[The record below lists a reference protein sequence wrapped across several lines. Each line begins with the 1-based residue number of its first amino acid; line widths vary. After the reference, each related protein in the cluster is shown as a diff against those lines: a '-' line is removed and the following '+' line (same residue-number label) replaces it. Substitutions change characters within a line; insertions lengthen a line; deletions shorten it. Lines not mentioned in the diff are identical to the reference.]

1 MILKKGDIV
10 KHFKGSDL
18 IEKNIYEILAVNPEY
33 TGTNIFPIAPVVIYT
48 PLFQDRKTFVR
59 EYSDLT
65 TELEPEKK
73 EQYGQTFRV
82 EVLTEAELA
91 YIKTPEFIEKKMAY
105 VTKKE
110 EEKKAKEE
118 AEKAQE
124 KEKSR

>member
-18 IEKNIYEILAVNPEY
+18 VEKNIYEILAVNPVY
-33 TGTNIFPIAPVVIYT
+33 TGTNIFPIAPVVIYA
-48 PLFQDRKTFVR
+48 PLFQEGKTFVR

-73 EQYGQTFRV
+73 EQYGQTFRI
-82 EVLTEAELA
+82 EILTEAELA

-105 VTKKE
+105 LQKK
-110 EEKKAKEE
+110 EEKKAEEE
-118 AEKAQE
+118 ASKNTQE
-124 KEKSR
+124 KEKIR

>member
-48 PLFQDRKTFVR
+48 PLFQDGKTFVR

-110 EEKKAKEE
+110 EEKKVKEE